1 MKGVVNSMAV
11 LTFRRGKKLRGRRR
25 LFITWWEK
33 ASGTVTKQENV
44 QAKSFVNESCHM
56 ALRRKQAAV
65 PGRATVTS
73 ACCTPNG
80 RGYCTCQTNT
90 KGIDNSIGSRTKTSL
105 QKMMRCL
112 TTSIVHHAA
121 AARSES
127 TCCHATITFQ
137 IKQRQN
143 KYQWFDRDA
152 SYLPGRQVAIHLNLM
167 GETGPAYLG
176 AEDEVGLT
184 LGSPPFLLM

>member
-1 MKGVVNSMAV
+1 MRKSIRYSDQARECASQEFCEPAWNRVTWHCAANSQAGSSPGPSYRYERM
-11 LTFRRGKKLRGRRR
+11 LHTKRSR
-25 LFITWWEK
+25 L
-33 ASGTVTKQENV
+33 
-44 QAKSFVNESCHM
+44 
-56 ALRRKQAAV
+56 LYL
-65 PGRATVTS
+65 
-73 ACCTPNG
+73 PN
-80 RGYCTCQTNT
+80 QHQ
-90 KGIDNSIGSRTKTSL
+90 GIDNSIGSRTKTSL

-184 LGSPPFLLM
+184 LGSPPLLLM

>member
-1 MKGVVNSMAV
+1 
-11 LTFRRGKKLRGRRR
+11 
-25 LFITWWEK
+25 
-33 ASGTVTKQENV
+33 
-44 QAKSFVNESCHM
+44 M
-56 ALRRKQAAV
+56 ALRRKQPSRQQSRAELPLRAHAAHQ
-65 PGRATVTS
+65 TVEVTVL
-73 ACCTPNG
+73 AKPTP
-80 RGYCTCQTNT
+80 R
-90 KGIDNSIGSRTKTSL
+90 IDNSIGSRTKTSL